1 MEIFWLGLAAFVG
14 STLTGIMG
22 VGGGVLILVIMAQFV
37 PPSVLIPLHA
47 LVMLYSNLNRVVIQR
62 RHIRWSYVWPFLAA
76 GVIAIAL
83 VSRWVNSVPV
93 DLGQLLLGLF
103 VLIATWR
110 PNWFQVGQWPASLS
124 GGITGALSMFLGA
137 MGPIVMAVLPRAA
150 WSRHEIIAT
159 HGMVM
164 GLQYGV
170 KALAFAWIGFEWI
183 AYLPA
188 LVAMCL
194 AATLG
199 NLAGARLLGR
209 VSEQHFK
216 FVLNTLLTVL
226 ALRLVVQYFA

>member
-62 RHIRWSYVWPFLAA
+62 RHIRWGYVWPFLAA

-83 VSRWVNSVPV
+83 VSPWVDAMPV

-110 PNWFQVGQWPASLS
+110 PHWFQVGQWPASLS

-137 MGPIVMAVLPRAA
+137 MGPMVMAVLPRAS

-170 KALAFAWIGFEWI
+170 KAMAFAWIGFEWI
-183 AYLPA
+183 AYLPS

-194 AATLG
+194 ASTLG

-209 VSEQHFK
+209 VPEQYFK
-216 FVLNTLLTVL
+216 WTLNALLTVL
-226 ALRLVVQYFA
+226 AVRLVVQFFA

>member
-1 MEIFWLGLAAFVG
+1 MEILWLGLAAFVG

-47 LVMLYSNLNRVVIQR
+47 LIMLYSNLNRVVIQR
-62 RHIRWSYVWPFLAA
+62 RHIRWGYVWPFLAA

-93 DLGQLLLGLF
+93 DLGQLLLGSF

-110 PNWFQVGQWPASLS
+110 PNWFQVGQWPASFS

-137 MGPIVMAVLPRAA
+137 MGPMVMAVLPRAT

-159 HGMVM
+159 HGTVM

-170 KALAFAWIGFEWI
+170 KAIAFAWIGFEWI

-188 LVAMCL
+188 LAAMCL

-216 FVLNTLLTVL
+216 FVLDALLTVL
-226 ALRLVVQYFA
+226 ALRLVVQFFA

>member
-62 RHIRWSYVWPFLAA
+62 RHIRWGYVWPFLAV

-83 VSRWVNSVPV
+83 VSPWVDAMPV

-110 PNWFQVGQWPASLS
+110 PHWFQVGQWPASLS
-124 GGITGALSMFLGA
+124 GGITSALSMFLGA
-137 MGPIVMAVLPRAA
+137 MGPMVMAVLPRAS

-170 KALAFAWIGFEWI
+170 KAIAFAWIGFEWI

-194 AATLG
+194 ASTLG

-209 VSEQHFK
+209 VPEQYFK
-216 FVLNTLLTVL
+216 WTLNALLTVL
-226 ALRLVVQYFA
+226 ALRLVVQFFG

>member
-1 MEIFWLGLAAFVG
+1 MEIFWLGLAAFAG

-62 RHIRWSYVWPFLAA
+62 RHIRWGYVWPFLAA

-83 VSRWVNSVPV
+83 VSPWVDAMPV

-110 PNWFQVGQWPASLS
+110 PHWFQVGQWPASLS

-137 MGPIVMAVLPRAA
+137 MGPMVMAVLPRAS

-170 KALAFAWIGFEWI
+170 KAMAFAWIGFEWI

-194 AATLG
+194 ASTLG

-209 VSEQHFK
+209 VPEQYFK
-216 FVLNTLLTVL
+216 WTLNALLTVL
-226 ALRLVVQYFA
+226 ALRLVVQFFG